1 MEQKVTIIGVFPTLN
16 DMIGDARKHWAI
28 SAKHKKESTELARV
42 QCLRLKPIVQPCRVS
57 FDWFYS
63 SKCDPDNISSG
74 GRKSILDGMVEAKV
88 LPNDNDK
95 WVIGFDRENFTK
107 VKKGQEKVVVTIKEI
122 V

>member
-1 MEQKVTIIGVFPTLN
+1 
-16 DMIGDARKHWAI
+16 
-28 SAKHKKESTELARV
+28 
-42 QCLRLKPIVQPCRVS
+42 
-57 FDWFYS
+57 
-63 SKCDPDNISSG
+63 
-74 GRKSILDGMVEAKV
+74 MVEAKV